1 MKTCSK
7 CNEDKSEES
16 FYKKKGYKNGLSS
29 SCKACEKAYHADRY
43 EDNKDHITKRNAE
56 WARNNPE
63 KKAAISKASGIRNR
77 EKRNQQARAFKKRN
91 KAQVN
96 ASNAF
101 RRASVREA
109 TPPWLDDCHKQEIK
123 ALYVLSQKFE
133 RLFGLKYHV
142 DHIVPLNGETVC
154 GLHVPWNLQ
163 ILESK
168 MNLKKSN
175 RLVKT
180 FR

>member
-29 SCKACEKAYHADRY
+29 WCKPCEKLYHANRY
-43 EDNKDHITKRNAE
+43 ENNKEHITKRNAE
-56 WARNNPE
+56 WVKNNPE
-63 KKAAISKASGIRNR
+63 KKAAINRASGIRNK
-77 EKRNQQARAFKKRN
+77 EKRNEQARAFKKRN

-96 ASNAF
+96 AANAF

-109 TPPWLDDCHKQEIK
+109 TPPWLDAQHKQDIK
-123 ALYVLSQKFE
+123 SLYILAQKFE
-133 RLFGLKYHV
+133 SLFGLKYHV
-142 DHIVPLNGETVC
+142 DHIVPLNGEGVC

-163 ILESK
+163 ILEAK
-168 MNLKKSN
+168 VNLKKSN
-175 RLVKT
+175 KTT